1 VTSFSRRLEHFSQ
14 LPELRPMTFVRSAVG
29 ARSLSTSLSTKTL
42 VQSAIHRP
50 PRAHWLSWSG
60 GGEQG
65 QTQHG
70 GPVFKK
76 APTAQARPQN
86 WRGEI
91 AHARGA
97 SSFRV
102 MCSRDTSCPGT
113 RKRTRGTTRHQS
125 TSSLLSISEQVA
137 LGSPIAHIGLNRR
150 VLTWL
155 YTRT

>member
-1 VTSFSRRLEHFSQ
+1 MTSFGRRLEHFSQ
-14 LPELRPMTFVRSAVG
+14 LPELRPMTFVRSSVG

-65 QTQHG
+65 QTRHR

-76 APTAQARPQN
+76 APTARARPQN

-97 SSFRV
+97 GSFCV
-102 MCSRDTSCPGT
+102 MCSRDTSCPQHAIMEFERVT
-113 RKRTRGTTRHQS
+113 YSPAIMQVQDPTAKRNLVQ
-125 TSSLLSISEQVA
+125 TS
-137 LGSPIAHIGLNRR
+137 H
-150 VLTWL
+150 TH
-155 YTRT
+155 